1 MSRQAFN
8 NLLII
13 IRDMNKYAP
22 KEYDARAIGERLKE
36 LRAEKGIGQK
46 KLAKDLSLSNSS
58 ISYWETGKQEPSA
71 SALLKL
77 AQYFNVS
84 VDYILGLSDY

>member
-1 MSRQAFN
+1 M
-8 NLLII
+8 
-13 IRDMNKYAP
+13 P
-22 KEYDARAIGERLKE
+22 KQYDARLVGERIKE
-36 LRAEKGIGQK
+36 LRTEKRVGQN
-46 KLAKDLSLSNSS
+46 KLANDLSLSNAS

>member
-1 MSRQAFN
+1 
-8 NLLII
+8 
-13 IRDMNKYAP
+13 MNEYAP
-22 KEYDARAIGERLKE
+22 KEYDARAAGERLKE
-36 LRAEKGIGQK
+36 LRAEKGIGQN
-46 KLAKDLSLSNSS
+46 KLAKDLSLSNAS
-58 ISYWETGKQEPSA
+58 ISKWETGKQEPSA